1 METFIEKLK
10 ELNMSKF
17 DIDSLDQ
24 SIMQLKKQYNEL
36 MDNYSIQLDKIIDDI
51 NNDIN
56 ILKNY
61 CFKKNDDI
69 YRFIGLFGI
78 VEEGQV
84 KNVSVINSHFE
95 SKGAVGA
102 ICGLAVG
109 GYDNENNKE
118 KWAKIKNCSGEN
130 NIVVQLD
137 KEDWDHPYNE
147 LVGVVDN
154 AIVE

>member
-61 CFKKNDDI
+61 CFKKNDEYIKIIDI
-69 YRFIGLFGI
+69 YKSIENDEEYIYVKYIYVKYDECIYILDDIIESIIESFFPYIIHENVFNERFKETVNFIT
-78 VEEGQV
+78 
-84 KNVSVINSHFE
+84 NINNT
-95 SKGAVGA
+95 K
-102 ICGLAVG
+102 
-109 GYDNENNKE
+109 
-118 KWAKIKNCSGEN
+118 
-130 NIVVQLD
+130 
-137 KEDWDHPYNE
+137 
-147 LVGVVDN
+147 
-154 AIVE
+154 

>member
-36 MDNYSIQLDKIIDDI
+36 MDNYSIQLDKILDDI

-61 CFKKNDDI
+61 CFKKNDEYIKIIDI
-69 YRFIGLFGI
+69 YKSIEDDEEYIYVKYIYVKYDECIYILDDTIESIIESFFPYIIHENVFNERFKETVNFIT
-78 VEEGQV
+78 
-84 KNVSVINSHFE
+84 NINNT
-95 SKGAVGA
+95 K
-102 ICGLAVG
+102 
-109 GYDNENNKE
+109 
-118 KWAKIKNCSGEN
+118 
-130 NIVVQLD
+130 
-137 KEDWDHPYNE
+137 
-147 LVGVVDN
+147 
-154 AIVE
+154 